1 MKANVK
7 NKYSM
12 KRILEQIID
21 RNTEG
26 NYLLSNS
33 DKAQMVSEILDLL
46 GVIGRF
52 SFKEIE
58 MLVQLKHYDDSD
70 YGNDEKKCAELIEA
84 TRNKVGYTKDDVKAY
99 L

>member
-1 MKANVK
+1 ME
-7 NKYSM
+7 NKI
-12 KRILEQIID
+12 KET
-21 RNTEG
+21 TEK
-26 NYLLSNS
+26 LSNGTITKDEA
-33 DKAQMVSEILDLL
+33 DKILLDLF
-46 GVIGRF
+46 GVICRL

-70 YGNDEKKCAELIEA
+70 YGNNEKKCAELIEA